1 MSRHKGCIIS
11 WNIYSHVDTC
21 VVGPNTIIQEYTGYK
36 ANSQKHDAIKDI
48 PKGTVATAAC
58 DKPSDDTT

>member
-1 MSRHKGCIIS
+1 
-11 WNIYSHVDTC
+11 

-48 PKGTVATAAC
+48 PKGTVATAAY